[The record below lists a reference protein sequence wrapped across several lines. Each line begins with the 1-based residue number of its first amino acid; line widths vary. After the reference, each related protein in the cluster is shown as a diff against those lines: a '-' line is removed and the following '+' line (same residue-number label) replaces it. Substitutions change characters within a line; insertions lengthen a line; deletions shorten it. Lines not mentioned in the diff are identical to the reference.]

1 MPDPGFEAMTDDAP
15 CEKLGGVRPIGA
27 VSAWVRERPTRRAR
41 RAAWDRYRDAIASLD
56 EAQRAYQSAPN
67 EMTAEQL
74 LYAEIEH
81 GDAIA
86 IAGEF
91 EAMDLSWGS
100 GGTRQVVDLP

>member
-1 MPDPGFEAMTDDAP
+1 MTEDVSCAR
-15 CEKLGGVRPIGA
+15 LGGVRPISA
-27 VSAWVRERPTRRAR
+27 VSAWVRERPTRRAK
-41 RAAWDRYRDAIASLD
+41 RAAWDRYRAAIASLD

-67 EMTAEQL
+67 EMTAERL

-86 IAGEF
+86 LAGEF
-91 EAMDLSWGS
+91 EAMNLSWGS

>member
-1 MPDPGFEAMTDDAP
+1 
-15 CEKLGGVRPIGA
+15 VRPIGA
-27 VSAWVRERPTRRAR
+27 VLAWVRERPARHAR
-41 RAAWDRYRDAIASLD
+41 RAAWDRYRNAIASLD
-56 EAQRAYQSAPN
+56 EARRAYESAPN

-91 EAMDLSWGS
+91 EAMNLSWQS
-100 GGTRQVVDLP
+100 GGARQVIDLP

>member
-1 MPDPGFEAMTDDAP
+1 VSPLT
-15 CEKLGGVRPIGA
+15 A
-27 VSAWVRERPTRRAR
+27 VSAWIRERATRRAK
-41 RAAWDRYRDAIASLD
+41 RAAWDRYRLAIDALD
-56 EAQRAYQSAPN
+56 EARWAYESAPN

-91 EAMDLSWGS
+91 EAMNLSWGS